1 MRKRNWNWAFCNWNK
16 EQRTKNKEQ
25 GIEISIFNL
34 FMRRVVVTGMGAL
47 TPIGNNLE
55 SYWSNLQ
62 NGVSGAAPITKFD
75 TTKFKTNFACE
86 LKNFDP
92 KDHFDVK
99 ELRKYDPFSQYAL
112 VAVDEAVKDSAI
124 DFDSLNKDRIGV
136 IWGSG
141 NGGIQTF
148 QDQMKEYCE
157 GDGTPRFTPFFIP
170 RILVDIA
177 SGIISIK
184 YGLRGVNFC
193 PVSACAT
200 SNTAMIEA
208 FNYIKWGKAEMIITG
223 GSEAAINEAA
233 IGGFSSAKALST
245 RNDSPETASR
255 PFDVTRDGFVMGEG
269 AGAMILEEYEH
280 AIKRGAK
287 IYAEVVGGGMAA
299 DAYHLTGTHP
309 EGDGAVLGMNEA
321 LREAEITAE
330 KIDYINMHAT
340 STPLGDNSELIAA
353 KRVFG
358 ERHALSISATKSMT
372 GHLLGAAGAI
382 EGIACVMAL
391 KDQLV
396 PPTINTTDI
405 EPDFK
410 DLFDF
415 PMGKAKKKDL
425 TYAMSNTFGFGGHIA
440 SIIFKKF
447 EG

>member
-1 MRKRNWNWAFCNWNK
+1 
-16 EQRTKNKEQ
+16 
-25 GIEISIFNL
+25 
-34 FMRRVVVTGMGAL
+34 MRRVVITGIGAL
-47 TPIGNNLE
+47 TPIGNNLTD
-55 SYWSNLQ
+55 YWNNLK
-62 NGVSGAAPITKFD
+62 NGKSGAAPITKFD
-75 TTKFKTNFACE
+75 TSKFKTNFACE
-86 LKNFDP
+86 LKNFDL

-99 ELRKYDPFSQYAL
+99 ELRKYDPFSLYAL
-112 VAVDEAVKDSAI
+112 VAVDEAVTHSGV
-124 DFDSLNKDRIGV
+124 DFEQLNKDRIGV

-177 SGIISIK
+177 AGVISIK

-200 SNTAMIEA
+200 SNTALIEA
-208 FNYIKWGKAEMIITG
+208 FNHIKWDKADMIITG

-280 AIKRGAK
+280 AIQRGAT
-287 IYAEVVGGGMAA
+287 IYGEIVGGGMAA

-309 EGDGAVLGMNEA
+309 EGAGAVIGMKEA
-321 LREAEITAE
+321 MREAGISPEQ
-330 KIDYINMHAT
+330 IDHINMHAT

-353 KRVFG
+353 RTVFD
-358 ERHALSISATKSMT
+358 ERKDLVISATKSMT

-391 KDQLV
+391 QEGII
-396 PPTINTTDI
+396 PPTINTTEI
-405 EPDFK
+405 ESEFK

-415 PMGKAKKKDL
+415 PLQHARKKEI

-440 SIIFKKF
+440 SVIFKKF

>member
-1 MRKRNWNWAFCNWNK
+1 
-16 EQRTKNKEQ
+16 
-25 GIEISIFNL
+25 
-34 FMRRVVVTGMGAL
+34 MRRVVITGIGAL
-47 TPIGNNLE
+47 TPIGNNLTD
-55 SYWSNLQ
+55 YWTNLK
-62 NGVSGAAPITKFD
+62 NGKSGAAPITKFD
-75 TTKFKTNFACE
+75 TSKFKTNFACE
-86 LKNFDP
+86 LKNFDL
-92 KDHFDVK
+92 KEHFDVK
-99 ELRKYDPFSQYAL
+99 ELRKYDPFSLYAL
-112 VAVDEAVKDSAI
+112 VAVDEAVKHSGV
-124 DFDSLNKDRIGV
+124 DFEQVNKDRIGV

-148 QDQMKEYCE
+148 QDQMKEYME

-177 SGIISIK
+177 AGVISIK

-200 SNTAMIEA
+200 SNTAIIEA
-208 FNYIKWGKAEMIITG
+208 FNHIKWDKADMIITG
-223 GSEAAINEAA
+223 GSEAAITEAA

-245 RNDSPETASR
+245 RNDSPKTASR

-280 AIKRGAK
+280 AMQRGAT
-287 IYAEVVGGGMAA
+287 IYGEIVGGGMAA

-309 EGDGAVLGMNEA
+309 EGAGAVIGMNEA
-321 LREAEITAE
+321 LREAGISPEQ
-330 KIDYINMHAT
+330 IDHINMHAT

-353 KRVFG
+353 RTVFG
-358 ERHALSISATKSMT
+358 ERKDLVISATKSMT

-391 KDQLV
+391 QEGII
-396 PPTINTTDI
+396 PPTINTNDI
-405 EPDFK
+405 EPEFK

-415 PMGKAKKKDL
+415 PLQHARNKRI

-440 SIIFKKF
+440 SVIFKRF

>member
-1 MRKRNWNWAFCNWNK
+1 
-16 EQRTKNKEQ
+16 
-25 GIEISIFNL
+25 
-34 FMRRVVVTGMGAL
+34 MRRVVITGIGAL
-47 TPIGNNLE
+47 TPIGNNLND
-55 SYWSNLQ
+55 YWTNLK
-62 NGVSGAAPITKFD
+62 NGVSGAATITKFD
-75 TTKFKTNFACE
+75 TSKFKSTFACE

-92 KDHFDVK
+92 KAHFDVK
-99 ELRKYDPFSQYAL
+99 EIRKYDSFSQYAL
-112 VAVDEAVKDSAI
+112 VAVDEAVKHGNI
-124 DFDSLNKDRIGV
+124 DFDTLNKDRIGV

-148 QDQMKEYCE
+148 QDQMMEFCE

-200 SNTAMIEA
+200 SNTALIEA
-208 FNYIKWGKAEMIITG
+208 FNYIKWDKADMIISG
-223 GSEAAINEAA
+223 GSEAAINQAA
-233 IGGFSSAKALST
+233 IGGFSSAKALSQ

-269 AGAMILEEYEH
+269 AGALILEEYEH
-280 AIKRGAK
+280 AKKRGAT
-287 IYAEVVGGGMAA
+287 IYGEVVGGGMAA

-309 EGDGAVLGMNEA
+309 EGDGAVLGMKEA
-321 LREAEITAE
+321 MREAGITANQ
-330 KIDYINMHAT
+330 IDYINMHAT
-340 STPLGDNSELIAA
+340 STAQGDNSELIAA

-358 ERHALSISATKSMT
+358 ERKSLAVSATKSMT

-391 KDQLV
+391 QENIV
-396 PPTINTTDI
+396 PPTINTTEI
-405 EPDFK
+405 EPEFV

-415 PMGKAKKKDL
+415 PLGKAKEKQL

-440 SIIFKKF
+440 SVIFKKF
-447 EG
+447 EA